1 MNDQFPSKRIE
12 RYSFLI
18 YGFVNFLA
26 TNLLLVG
33 LLSIASPTFLA
44 SGLAVLFN
52 YLFGYFLNRNL
63 VFSRRDWLHKNNKYY
78 MLKYGFVA
86 LGSWLIYII
95 CIPLICELL
104 DTTKNIAAIT
114 LIPVLTIYS
123 YLMQSRLVFNK

>member
-1 MNDQFPSKRIE
+1 MNNQFPSKKIE

-44 SGLAVLFN
+44 SGFAVLFN
-52 YLFGYFLNRNL
+52 YLFGYFLNRNH
-63 VFSRRDWLHKNNKYY
+63 VFSRRDWLQKNNRYY

-95 CIPLICELL
+95 CIPLIYELL
-104 DTTKNIAAIT
+104 DVTKSIAAII
-114 LIPVLTIYS
+114 LIPILTIYS
-123 YLMQSRLVFNK
+123 YFMQSRLVFNK

>member
-1 MNDQFPSKRIE
+1 MKNQFPSKRIE

-18 YGFVNFLA
+18 FGFVNFLV

-52 YLFGYFLNRNL
+52 FILGYFLNRNF
-63 VFSRRDWLHKNNKYY
+63 VFSRRDWLHKHNKYY

>member
-1 MNDQFPSKRIE
+1 MNNQFPSKRIE

-44 SGLAVLFN
+44 SGFAVLFN
-52 YLFGYFLNRNL
+52 FLFGYFLNRNL
-63 VFSRRDWLHKNNKYY
+63 VFSRRDWLQKHNRYY

-95 CIPLICELL
+95 CIPIIYELL
-104 DTTKNIAAIT
+104 DVTKSIAAII

>member
-1 MNDQFPSKRIE
+1 MNNPFPRKRRE

-18 YGFVNFLA
+18 YGFMNFLA
-26 TNLLLVG
+26 TNLLLVV
-33 LLSIASPTFLA
+33 LLSTASPTFIS

-63 VFSRRDWLHKNNKYY
+63 VFSRRDWLHKDNKRY

-86 LGSWLIYII
+86 SGSWLIYIVL
-95 CIPLICELL
+95 IPLICEVL
-104 DTTKNIAAIT
+104 DTTRSIAAIT
-114 LIPVLTIYS
+114 LIPFLTIYS

>member
-1 MNDQFPSKRIE
+1 MNNQFPSKRIE

-26 TNLLLVG
+26 TNLLLVV
-33 LLSIASPTFLA
+33 LLSIGSPTFL
-44 SGLAVLFN
+44 STGLAVLFN
-52 YLFGYFLNRNL
+52 YLFGYFVNRNL
-63 VFSRRDWLHKNNKYY
+63 VFSRRDWLQKNNKYY

-104 DTTKNIAAIT
+104 DTMKSIAAII
-114 LIPVLTIYS
+114 LIPFLTIYS

>member
-1 MNDQFPSKRIE
+1 MNNPFPSKRRE

-18 YGFVNFLA
+18 YGFMNFLA
-26 TNLLLVG
+26 TNLLLVV
-33 LLSIASPTFLA
+33 LLSTASPTFLA

-63 VFSRRDWLHKNNKYY
+63 VFSRRDWLHKDNKYY

-104 DTTKNIAAIT
+104 DTTKGIAAIA

>member
-1 MNDQFPSKRIE
+1 MNNQFPSKRIE

-33 LLSIASPTFLA
+33 LLSISSPTFIA
-44 SGLAVLFN
+44 SGFAVLFN
-52 YLFGYFLNRNL
+52 FLFGYFLNRNL

-78 MLKYGFVA
+78 MLKYGIVA
-86 LGSWLIYII
+86 LGSWFIYMI

-104 DTTKNIAAIT
+104 NTTKSISAIT

-123 YLMQSRLVFNK
+123 YFMQSRLVFNK

>member
-1 MNDQFPSKRIE
+1 MNNQFPSKRIE

-44 SGLAVLFN
+44 SGFAVLFN
-52 YLFGYFLNRNL
+52 YLFGYFLNRNH
-63 VFSRRDWLHKNNKYY
+63 VFSRRDWLQKNNRYY

-95 CIPLICELL
+95 CIPLIYELL
-104 DTTKNIAAIT
+104 DVTKSIAAII
-114 LIPVLTIYS
+114 LIPILTIYS
-123 YLMQSRLVFNK
+123 YFMQSRLVFNK

>member
-1 MNDQFPSKRIE
+1 MNNPFPSKRTE
-12 RYSFLI
+12 RYLFLI

-26 TNLLLVG
+26 TNLLLVV
-33 LLSIASPTFLA
+33 LLSIGSPTFLS

-52 YLFGYFLNRNL
+52 YLFGYFVNRNL
-63 VFSRRDWLHKNNKYY
+63 VFNRRNWLHKDNKCY

-104 DTTKNIAAIT
+104 DTTKSIAAIT

-123 YLMQSRLVFNK
+123 YIMQSRLVFSK

>member
-1 MNDQFPSKRIE
+1 MSNLFPSKKIE

-63 VFSRRDWLHKNNKYY
+63 VFGRRGWLQKDNKYY

-86 LGSWLIYII
+86 LGAWLIYII

-104 DTTKNIAAIT
+104 DTTKSIAAIA
-114 LIPVLTIYS
+114 LIPVLAIYS